1 MELFSAVILSCFV
14 DANFEPLA
22 CRTYT
27 HPDFQNTMEECL
39 NTLALGI
46 AAAES
51 VGTVAIDYRCISW
64 RKTGEDLPYNDD
76 DT

>member
-14 DANFEPLA
+14 DANFEPIA
-22 CRTYT
+22 CKVFTY
-27 HPDFQNTMEECL
+27 PQFNSSMEECL

-46 AAAES
+46 AAAEQT
-51 VGTVAIDYRCISW
+51 GTVAVDYRCISW
-64 RKTGEDLPYNDD
+64 RKTGEDLPHNDN